1 MGETSK
7 GWGGGGVGGWG
18 GGGVGGGDIQMK
30 PDATSNSVCEQEERL
45 HKEMLPLRCFTCLM
59 EILK

>member
-1 MGETSK
+1 M
-7 GWGGGGVGGWG
+7 
-18 GGGVGGGDIQMK
+18 GGGDIQMK
-30 PDATSNSVCEQEERL
+30 PDATSNSVCKQEERL